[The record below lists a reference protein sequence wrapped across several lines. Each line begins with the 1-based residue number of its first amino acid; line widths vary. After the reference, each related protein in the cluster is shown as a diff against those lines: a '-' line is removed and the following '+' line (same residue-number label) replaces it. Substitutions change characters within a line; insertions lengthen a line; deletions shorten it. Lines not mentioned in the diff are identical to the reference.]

1 MDTFEMIAAE
11 RRALADEMDGW
22 TDEQWRTPSLCG
34 AWTVREVAA
43 HLTVPFTVAGP
54 RFFVAILSS
63 GFDFN
68 KANDKLARA
77 EAAKSTTEIVETLR
91 ANAEHRFT
99 PPFNGPAA
107 PLTDVMVHGQD
118 MRRPLGI
125 EHRFAPEHLV
135 CSLDWLKGGVAGFVP
150 KKRVAHLR
158 FEATDLDWSSGDAD
172 AAVVAG
178 PAEAILLAMTGRTA
192 ALADLTGTGVPTLRD
207 RLR

>member
-1 MDTFEMIAAE
+1 MIAAE

-22 TDEQWRTPSLCG
+22 TDEQWQTPSLCG
-34 AWTVREVAA
+34 AWSVRQVAA
-43 HLTVPFTVAGP
+43 HLIVPFTVAGP
-54 RFFVAILSS
+54 TFFRSIVTS

-77 EAAKSTTEIVETLR
+77 EAAKPTAAIAETLR

-107 PLTDVMVHGQD
+107 PLTDVLVHGQD

-125 EHRFAPEHLV
+125 EHEIDPERLGR
-135 CSLDWLKGGVAGFVP
+135 SLDWLQGGVAGFVP
-150 KKRVAHLR
+150 KKRIAGLR
-158 FEATDLDWSSGDAD
+158 FEATDIDWSSGPTDGE
-172 AAVVAG
+172 AVTG
-178 PAEAILLAMTGRTA
+178 PAEAILLAMTGRAA
-192 ALADLTGTGVPTLRD
+192 ALEDLGGSGVVTLRE